1 MFSGLA
7 FKDVFPLNKPNFL
20 KNKTSDFLI
29 LFRKTTTYFSLS
41 DHHHAM
47 ITKIL
52 KVRCNAV
59 QIKLMIWEPTR
70 LTKLI

>member
-20 KNKTSDFLI
+20 KNKSSDFHLKQQVI
-29 LFRKTTTYFSLS
+29 LFRKMTTCFSLS
-41 DHHHAM
+41 DNHHAM

-59 QIKLMIWEPTR
+59 QIKLTIWEPT
-70 LTKLI
+70 